1 MEVLKKEKNIMR
13 PKRISVSRKRQIT
26 IPLEY
31 CKALNIENEVECIM
45 KNNSI
50 IIRPV
55 IDTSQDNFAD
65 LILEDLIKEGYKG
78 KKLLEEFKIRKEKIR
93 YAIKDM
99 QEEADKVAEDETPYR
114 TMEEIF
120 NEEG

>member
-1 MEVLKKEKNIMR
+1 MR

-120 NEEG
+120 NEED

>member
-1 MEVLKKEKNIMR
+1 MEVLKKEKTIMR
-13 PKRISVSRKRQIT
+13 PKRISVSSKRQIT

-55 IDTSQDNFAD
+55 IDTTQDNFAD

-78 KKLLEEFKIRKEKIR
+78 KELLEEFKKRKEKLR
-93 YAIKDM
+93 YAINEI
-99 QEEADKVAEDETPYR
+99 QNEADKVAEDETPYR

-120 NEEG
+120 NEED

>member
-1 MEVLKKEKNIMR
+1 MEVLKKEKTIMR
-13 PKRISVSRKRQIT
+13 PKRISVSSKRQIT

-55 IDTSQDNFAD
+55 IDTTQDNFAD

-78 KKLLEEFKIRKEKIR
+78 KELLEEFKKRKEKLR
-93 YAIKDM
+93 YAINEI
-99 QEEADKVAEDETPYR
+99 QNEADKVAEDEAPYK
-114 TMEEIF
+114 TMDEIF
-120 NEEG
+120 NEED

>member
-1 MEVLKKEKNIMR
+1 MEVLKKEKTIMR
-13 PKRISVSRKRQIT
+13 PKRISVSSKRQIT

-55 IDTSQDNFAD
+55 IDTTQDNFAD

-78 KKLLEEFKIRKEKIR
+78 KELLEEFKKRKEKLR
-93 YAIKDM
+93 YVINEI
-99 QEEADKVAEDETPYR
+99 QNEADKVAEDEAPYK
-114 TMEEIF
+114 TMDEIF
-120 NEEG
+120 NEED

>member
-1 MEVLKKEKNIMR
+1 MKVLEKEKIIMK
-13 PKRISVSRKRQIT
+13 PKRISVSSKRQIT

-120 NEEG
+120 NEED

>member
-120 NEEG
+120 NEED

>member
-1 MEVLKKEKNIMR
+1 MEVLKKEKTIMR

-120 NEEG
+120 NEED

>member
-1 MEVLKKEKNIMR
+1 MEVLKKEKTIMR

-78 KKLLEEFKIRKEKIR
+78 KELLEEFKKRKEKLR
-93 YAIKDM
+93 YAINEI
-99 QEEADKVAEDETPYR
+99 QNEADKVAEDEAPYK
-114 TMEEIF
+114 TMDEIF
-120 NEEG
+120 NEED